1 MARSIKNTFAPIN
14 RVPPDVLSLIPDYF
28 EDEADEEPITLAHVC
43 RHWREIFTSR
53 GSLWTFLDCMDLDKT
68 RVYLERSKA
77 SPLEILI
84 DEDFAPSPDDA
95 LLLTVPHLGRL
106 KSLALSGSSDYLLSV
121 TKYFDPPA
129 PILEELEIRITHA
142 RPVTIENTLFGR
154 NLPSLRNLY
163 LSGIVTDLP
172 WQNLANLRT
181 FDFRQVPRDKISVTK
196 LLDFFEHAPL
206 LCEIALKDSLPAS
219 SDAPSERVVSLPY
232 LKLLRIL
239 TQTAHLVL
247 LSHLHI
253 PTGALV
259 SLKFKFFGEEFPIP
273 DYFPKSIDNLN
284 NISHVTSVGLN
295 LSFGMD
301 MRLSGPREGLYVLG
315 TWAGGG
321 FTPAILDDRIPR
333 TLNKF
338 PISTAERFTLV
349 QCDAPIRPETEES
362 TAYRTL
368 SLMNDLHTLTLVDY
382 PNLSFIFALNPDLN
396 ASNTVLCPKLEEI
409 VLYIREMEEGS
420 CVESLLEMAKGRDS
434 RGAKLKTIVI
444 VCEREFIPA
453 EKVFGRRRYVPCV
466 EYRLQNTKPVWDTL
480 SEEIHKDFHDFDW

>member
-1 MARSIKNTFAPIN
+1 M
-14 RVPPDVLSLIPDYF
+14 
-28 EDEADEEPITLAHVC
+28 
-43 RHWREIFTSR
+43 
-53 GSLWTFLDCMDLDKT
+53 
-68 RVYLERSKA
+68 
-77 SPLEILI
+77 
-84 DEDFAPSPDDA
+84 
-95 LLLTVPHLGRL
+95 
-106 KSLALSGSSDYLLSV
+106 
-121 TKYFDPPA
+121 
-129 PILEELEIRITHA
+129 
-142 RPVTIENTLFGR
+142 
-154 NLPSLRNLY
+154 RNLY

-239 TQTAHLVL
+239 TQAVHLVL

-259 SLKFKFFGEEFPIP
+259 SLKFKFFGEESPIP

-284 NISHVTSVGLN
+284 NISHVTSIGLN

-301 MRLSGPREGLYVLG
+301 MRLQGPGGGLYVLG
-315 TWAGGG
+315 TWFGRG
-321 FTPAILDDRIPR
+321 FTPSILNDRILQ

-349 QCDAPIRPETEES
+349 QRDAPIRPETEES
-362 TAYRTL
+362 TAYQTL

-382 PNLSFIFALNPDLN
+382 PNLSFIFALNPDRN
-396 ASNTVLCPKLEEI
+396 ASNAVLCPKLEEF
-409 VLYIREMEEGS
+409 VLYIREQEEGS
-420 CVESLLEMAKGRDS
+420 CVEDLLEMAKGRDS

-444 VCEREFIPA
+444 VCAREFIPA
-453 EKVFGRRRYVPCV
+453 EKVFCLKRYFSCV
-466 EYRLQNTKPVWDTL
+466 EYRLEDTRSVWDTF
-480 SEEIHKDFHDFDW
+480 SEETQRFLQL